1 MTPIQKIL
9 YDSLR
14 ALGLAYLS
22 TDRDGAV
29 NMINRNN
36 QHTLCLYPSG
46 QLYEIRAGKYL
57 NVTFR

>member
-29 NMINRNN
+29 NMVNRNT
-36 QHTLCLYPSG
+36 QHTLSLYPSG
-46 QLYEIRAGKYL
+46 QLYEVRVGKYI